1 VRRGREGDRETA
13 EKPQEQGRRKA
24 EKRNG
29 YKKRDGR
36 RRLRPAAGDW
46 RRHRLMYAGSVI
58 TGFRN
63 ASRSLGELRR
73 AVRESPGPFSRL
85 AARSNG
91 CPDRTAGGSVGPHV
105 LGSLPDYATNEN

>member
-1 VRRGREGDRETA
+1 
-13 EKPQEQGRRKA
+13 
-24 EKRNG
+24 
-29 YKKRDGR
+29 
-36 RRLRPAAGDW
+36 
-46 RRHRLMYAGSVI
+46 MYAGSVI

-91 CPDRTAGGSVGPHV
+91 CLDRIAGGSAVRRSRPRDYENSEYV
-105 LGSLPDYATNEN
+105 IVTIDYLGE